1 MPLILTLIL
10 WTNDLVDNSKEDVLN
25 KNLISNVQ
33 IENEICRDWLALNFE
48 EIPIKFP
55 KPVVSIITATY
66 CDW

>member
-55 KPVVSIITATY
+55 KLVENIITSNY
-66 CDW
+66 CYW

>member
-33 IENEICRDWLALNFE
+33 IENEICRDWLVLNFE

-55 KPVVSIITATY
+55 KLVENIITATY
-66 CDW
+66 CYW